1 MEDTASRGIQAFI
14 ADVVER
20 GGKAVRL
27 THSRRN
33 PVQVWGDDG
42 TSCIVRV
49 RSKLSGD
56 WQARKQD
63 ESLDDDDTGSRFW
76 VFVDLASSPE
86 EFFVVPSSEVADDI
100 RAEVDLWMMD
110 TPGRTR
116 TGHHAIPLSR
126 VAHGRGRWDLL
137 GLAGEKDPSRYSDAQ
152 RATTAATLRAD
163 AAARASA
170 RKKPAKATAALEEL
184 IDTRLEVVAD
194 FEGYR
199 LVGRF
204 DPDTQTLEIMRGP
217 MQGRRFPDPTTAATA
232 VASHI
237 SGDIETHDGWEF
249 WRTEQGDR
257 IPMGQNSIR

>member
-14 ADVVER
+14 ADVTER

-42 TSCIVRV
+42 QSRIVRV

-63 ESLDDDDTGSRFW
+63 ESLDDDDTGSQFW
-76 VFVDLASSPE
+76 VFVDLASEPH
-86 EFFVVPSSEVADDI
+86 EFFVVPSAEVADDI

-137 GLAGEKDPSRYSDAQ
+137 GLSGAKDPSLYSDAQ
-152 RATTAATLRAD
+152 RAKTAEALHAD
-163 AAARASA
+163 ALARTNA
-170 RKKPAKATAALEEL
+170 RKKPAKAAALLDEV

-204 DPDTQTLEIMRGP
+204 DSDTHSLEIVRGP
-217 MQGRRFPDPTTAATA
+217 MQGRRFPDPTTAASA

-237 SGDIETHDGWEF
+237 SGDVETHDGWSF
-249 WRTEQGDR
+249 WRTEQGER
-257 IPMGQNSIR
+257 IDLRQNSI

>member
-1 MEDTASRGIQAFI
+1 M
-14 ADVVER
+14 
-20 GGKAVRL
+20 
-27 THSRRN
+27 
-33 PVQVWGDDG
+33 
-42 TSCIVRV
+42 
-49 RSKLSGD
+49 
-56 WQARKQD
+56 
-63 ESLDDDDTGSRFW
+63 
-76 VFVDLASSPE
+76 
-86 EFFVVPSSEVADDI
+86 
-100 RAEVDLWMMD
+100 
-110 TPGRTR
+110 
-116 TGHHAIPLSR
+116 
-126 VAHGRGRWDLL
+126 
-137 GLAGEKDPSRYSDAQ
+137 
-152 RATTAATLRAD
+152 RAD
-163 AAARASA
+163 AVARASA

>member
-63 ESLDDDDTGSRFW
+63 ESLDDDDTGSQFW

-100 RAEVDLWMMD
+100 RAEVD
-110 TPGRTR
+110 
-116 TGHHAIPLSR
+116 
-126 VAHGRGRWDLL
+126 V
-137 GLAGEKDPSRYSDAQ
+137 
-152 RATTAATLRAD
+152 
-163 AAARASA
+163 
-170 RKKPAKATAALEEL
+170 
-184 IDTRLEVVAD
+184 
-194 FEGYR
+194 
-199 LVGRF
+199 
-204 DPDTQTLEIMRGP
+204 
-217 MQGRRFPDPTTAATA
+217 
-232 VASHI
+232 
-237 SGDIETHDGWEF
+237 
-249 WRTEQGDR
+249 
-257 IPMGQNSIR
+257 

>member
-20 GGKAVRL
+20 GGRAVRL

-42 TSCIVRV
+42 NSCIVRV

-63 ESLDDDDTGSRFW
+63 ESLDDDDTGSQFW

-86 EFFVVPSSEVADDI
+86 EFFIVPSAEVADDI

-110 TPGRTR
+110 TPGRSR
-116 TGHHAIPLSR
+116 TGHHAIPLGR

-137 GLAGEKDPSRYSDAQ
+137 GLAGEKDPTRYSDAQ
-152 RATTAATLRAD
+152 RAKTAETL
-163 AAARASA
+163 AAEALA
-170 RKKPAKATAALEEL
+170 RKNARKRPKKTPALEDEVV
-184 IDTRLEVVAD
+184 DTRLVVVAD
-194 FEGYR
+194 FGGYR
-199 LVGRF
+199 LVARF
-204 DPDTQTLEIMRGP
+204 DPNTQSLEIMRGP
-217 MQGRRFPDPTTAATA
+217 MQGRRFPDPTAAATA

-237 SGDIETHDGWEF
+237 SGDVETCDGREF
-249 WRTEQGDR
+249 WRTEHGER
-257 IPMGQNSIR
+257 IPMGQNIT